1 MAGASWRIPAG
12 SGSSTGGGDLE
23 EHGTGERAAARRR
36 RLTDLRSAEAFVEIN
51 KDKDDSEAA
60 AAATQE
66 EGDKGKG
73 KGKGKSKNRK
83 DKDKGKDQ
91 KYVNKTT
98 TKAVLKTMQASRAL
112 ASTVYETFLVRK
124 DSPVIQ
130 AIMEAGRKYARACRE
145 KGPTHEFGPPHFHL
159 FDAFMEAMGKQEE
172 GMGDLAIQLK
182 TFAAESAQSDQDEM
196 HMRIRYFRL
205 TKTYGDVLMRLQL
218 AWGPMTGP
226 PKQIVVAKA
235 LKRLGAV
242 QKYGQEPAGHLE
254 NSLQE
259 ILEFLD
265 E

>member
-1 MAGASWRIPAG
+1 MPCRW
-12 SGSSTGGGDLE
+12 GGPTSQGVD
-23 EHGTGERAAARRR
+23 
-36 RLTDLRSAEAFVEIN
+36 
-51 KDKDDSEAA
+51 
-60 AAATQE
+60 
-66 EGDKGKG
+66 KG

-124 DSPVIQ
+124 DSQVIQ

-205 TKTYGDVLMRLQL
+205 TKTYGDVLMRLQF
-218 AWGPMTGP
+218 AWGPMMEP
-226 PKQIVVAKA
+226 AKQVVMAKA

-242 QKYGQEPAGHLE
+242 QKFGQEPAGHLE